1 MIQIHEV
8 TMNKNQEIL
17 SLAVLAGEI
26 LIKNGG
32 EIFRVEDTM
41 MRIIESYGIKDYNVY
56 VLSNGIFATIDE
68 QGSHPYSLVRH
79 VAFSNVNLERIAAVN
94 QLSREICEFH
104 YPPGEAI
111 QKMKSCSTLLSEKQL
126 LRHLASGF
134 GCAAFTL
141 LFGGKYLDC
150 FFSLFIGIA
159 LQSFLYHAR
168 IRQSSRFFY
177 TIAASA
183 LVTALSILPYALH
196 APVMVDKMV
205 IGCIMPL
212 VPGLLLTN
220 AIRDFFNVD
229 FLSGVIHM
237 VDALVTA
244 LCIAVGVGAVMTC
257 CQFFGGTLL

>member
-1 MIQIHEV
+1 
-8 TMNKNQEIL
+8 MNKNQEIL

-150 FFSLFIGIA
+150 FFFSFYWNCPAVLFVPCQNTA
-159 LQSFLYHAR
+159 VLPLFLYDCR
-168 IRQSSRFFY
+168 KCSRNGTQHF
-177 TIAASA
+177 T
-183 LVTALSILPYALH
+183 
-196 APVMVDKMV
+196 
-205 IGCIMPL
+205 
-212 VPGLLLTN
+212 
-220 AIRDFFNVD
+220 
-229 FLSGVIHM
+229 
-237 VDALVTA
+237 
-244 LCIAVGVGAVMTC
+244 LCPACTC
-257 CQFFGGTLL
+257 HGR

>member
-1 MIQIHEV
+1 
-8 TMNKNQEIL
+8 MNKNQEIL

-134 GCAAFTL
+134 GCAAF
-141 LFGGKYLDC
+141 F
-150 FFSLFIGIA
+150 IA
-159 LQSFLYHAR
+159 LEVKTMIVVLKHNVPEEKRNQLINWLRNQNIDVHPSLGEY
-168 IRQSSRFFY
+168 Q
-177 TIAASA
+177 TVLG
-183 LVTALSILPYALH
+183 LVGDTSPS
-196 APVMVDKMV
+196 P
-205 IGCIMPL
+205 
-212 VPGLLLTN
+212 
-220 AIRDFFNVD
+220 
-229 FLSGVIHM
+229 
-237 VDALVTA
+237 
-244 LCIAVGVGAVMTC
+244 
-257 CQFFGGTLL
+257 

>member
-1 MIQIHEV
+1 
-8 TMNKNQEIL
+8 MNKNQEIL

-41 MRIIESYGIKDYNVY
+41 MRIIESYGITDYNVY

-111 QKMKSCSTLLSEKQL
+111 KKMKSCSTLLSEKQL

-150 FFSLFIGIA
+150 FFLFLLELPCSPFCTMPEYGSPPA
-159 LQSFLYHAR
+159 FF
-168 IRQSSRFFY
+168 IRLPQ
-177 TIAASA
+177 
-183 LVTALSILPYALH
+183 VLS
-196 APVMVDKMV
+196 
-205 IGCIMPL
+205 
-212 VPGLLLTN
+212 
-220 AIRDFFNVD
+220 
-229 FLSGVIHM
+229 
-237 VDALVTA
+237 
-244 LCIAVGVGAVMTC
+244 
-257 CQFFGGTLL
+257 

>member
-1 MIQIHEV
+1 
-8 TMNKNQEIL
+8 MNKNQEIL

-134 GCAAFTL
+134 GCAAFYPAFWWKIFRL
-141 LFGGKYLDC
+141 LF
-150 FFSLFIGIA
+150 FSFLLELPCSPFCTMPEYGAVLPLFIR
-159 LQSFLYHAR
+159 LPQ
-168 IRQSSRFFY
+168 
-177 TIAASA
+177 
-183 LVTALSILPYALH
+183 VLS
-196 APVMVDKMV
+196 
-205 IGCIMPL
+205 
-212 VPGLLLTN
+212 
-220 AIRDFFNVD
+220 
-229 FLSGVIHM
+229 
-237 VDALVTA
+237 
-244 LCIAVGVGAVMTC
+244 
-257 CQFFGGTLL
+257 